1 LITSTANAY
10 VKLIKSLAAHK
21 GRVEHGLFLAEGAKL
36 VSEAMDAGVTL
47 HSVAFSSDAPPA
59 LDALR
64 ARAEAAGVP
73 VYDLD
78 ARVFS
83 AASDAVTPQGVLAA
97 VRIPD
102 PGAPGPAALPDIIV
116 ALERVQDPGN
126 MGAIIRTADAAGAG
140 AMLLSPGC
148 CEPFSPKAV
157 RGAMGS
163 AFRLPLYRAEDFTG
177 LLRRC
182 ADSGYA
188 ILAGVLDGENVFA
201 AKDLPDKF
209 VLMIGNESGGL
220 SEAALACA
228 TRRLR
233 VPMAGGA
240 ESLNAGVAAGV
251 LLYALMQ
258 GRLAGL

>member
-1 LITSTANAY
+1 MITSTANAY
-10 VKLIKSLAAHK
+10 VKLIKSLVGRK
-21 GRVEHGLFLAEGAKL
+21 GRAEHGLFLAEGAKL
-36 VSEAMDAGVTL
+36 VSEAMDAGLTL
-47 HSVAFSSDAPPA
+47 HSVAFASDAPPA

-64 ARAEAAGVP
+64 VRAQAAGVP
-73 VYDLD
+73 VYALD
-78 ARVFS
+78 ARVFA

-97 VRIPD
+97 VHIPD
-102 PGAPGPAALPDIIV
+102 PGPPGPDALPDAII

-126 MGAIIRTADAAGAG
+126 MGAIVRTADAAGAG

-163 AFRLPLYRAEDFTG
+163 VFRLPLYRTEDFTG

-182 ADSGYA
+182 AENGYA
-188 ILAGVLDGENVFA
+188 ILAGALDGENVFA

-251 LLYALMQ
+251 LLYALMRD
-258 GRLAGL
+258 RLAGL